1 MQFSTLISIIGW
13 VITGSIA
20 GYVASVLLRAERQG
34 CLINVVLG
42 IVGAFV
48 GGFVLGT
55 FFPGFANIFGT
66 GPVAGF
72 LNGIFHAVIGAILVL
87 IVVELVVPGK
97 QLGVRESGR
106 RRRRR

>member
-55 FFPGFANIFGT
+55 FFPGFANIFGI

-97 QLGVRESGR
+97 QLGVRESGGR
-106 RRRRR
+106 RRRR